1 MSDTIK
7 EAQAQIKEKREHPK
21 TRMND
26 DRLEKLRQEAR
37 QAYQQEEPLTWNTR
51 TLLEICEHA
60 HTMNVFRQKWRDAY
74 EDAMERGG
82 VNVCVW
88 LSHPDEPDPC
98 NEQDGHGFQPIR
110 MFPWETITDLIK
122 KVDAHKGG
130 ALLRTH
136 PVEEFEVH
144 NATLRGIRLGP
155 DLRIDN
161 PIFVPLPCTPYDGQ
175 HVRQVYLSHPAEVA
189 LRKARSR

>member
-60 HTMNVFRQKWRDAY
+60 HTMTFLFCAFCKY
-74 EDAMERGG
+74 FSTE
-82 VNVCVW
+82 
-88 LSHPDEPDPC
+88 
-98 NEQDGHGFQPIR
+98 
-110 MFPWETITDLIK
+110 TDLS
-122 KVDAHKGG
+122 
-130 ALLRTH
+130 
-136 PVEEFEVH
+136 PW
-144 NATLRGIRLGP
+144 
-155 DLRIDN
+155 
-161 PIFVPLPCTPYDGQ
+161 
-175 HVRQVYLSHPAEVA
+175 
-189 LRKARSR
+189 